1 MKPMVNLQIDKLIE
15 YCSNNKL
22 PKEDLLLKLRLL
34 NRNSNSNV
42 HNIFKYRKFNE
53 DFTDRVT
60 VYDDNKIRFSYDD
73 FLIKLFKYLNISI
86 KPNNLSN
93 EEIENLLLERLSVLK
108 NRRSTSELFEEF
120 PIIKKDYFEGLNF
133 LDNVK
138 NMKNDSLEEKARQ
151 SVQEKYYYQCAL
163 HPNLSKYL
171 ERQKDLY
178 TRFVFR
184 RDKYKE
190 AIESSDLNDF
200 FNEYFDMDK
209 VMMYIIN
216 NYINICNYI
225 DDKDLIGEYLK
236 LIYEY
241 LNSDY
246 DKSVEIIIDD
256 KYKINLE
263 VIKERLNNVIKKI
276 NPVVSTVNWVLVP
289 NGKKIKSLNSSTPKK
304 INLSFKELENLKR
317 QGHRKEEFYDNSNY
331 IAKAIGTLKND
342 GYIAYIYPNGEVLL
356 DTLYDENNPKSA
368 TGNAIYN
375 IKAYDF
381 ELISGL
387 DKTKLRSDFR
397 ATKIV
402 HSKNWE
408 KKASEIINKENSFG
422 DREAALQL
430 VKKLKKEK

>member
-1 MKPMVNLQIDKLIE
+1 M
-15 YCSNNKL
+15 
-22 PKEDLLLKLRLL
+22 
-34 NRNSNSNV
+34 
-42 HNIFKYRKFNE
+42 
-53 DFTDRVT
+53 
-60 VYDDNKIRFSYDD
+60 
-73 FLIKLFKYLNISI
+73 
-86 KPNNLSN
+86 
-93 EEIENLLLERLSVLK
+93 
-108 NRRSTSELFEEF
+108 
-120 PIIKKDYFEGLNF
+120 
-133 LDNVK
+133 
-138 NMKNDSLEEKARQ
+138 
-151 SVQEKYYYQCAL
+151 
-163 HPNLSKYL
+163 
-171 ERQKDLY
+171 
-178 TRFVFR
+178 
-184 RDKYKE
+184 
-190 AIESSDLNDF
+190 
-200 FNEYFDMDK
+200 
-209 VMMYIIN
+209 
-216 NYINICNYI
+216 
-225 DDKDLIGEYLK
+225 
-236 LIYEY
+236 
-241 LNSDY
+241 
-246 DKSVEIIIDD
+246 
-256 KYKINLE
+256 E

-289 NGKKIKSLNSSTPKK
+289 NGKKIKSLNSGTSKK

-317 QGHRKEEFYDNSNY
+317 QGQRKEEFYDNSNY

-430 VKKLKKEK
+430 VKK